1 MRTPSLLIILLP
13 ALPALAAPAL
23 PDAAAQRPVIEV
35 AFETKTAADGA
46 AVPAATRAIRT
57 LGFHEAGAG
66 PALYIYSGTAIPVH
80 SPRGKT
86 GVPRPASHY
95 IAAKAEDTGGTLYY
109 VLSEETPDV
118 LQFGALADATP
129 DGKSTRAPGAP
140 ARDNTAAFNDALGFA
155 KGVFVPA
162 GRYWIAGTLRILADG
177 SSLHGQGPGGADQG
191 GAELIFGPGAAD
203 CIQLGDGENQLRWG
217 KITRLALS
225 PRLRTGGNAIFAHF
239 NYQLVLSEL
248 RINSPYNGIRLF
260 RGIGFML
267 KDIVMSGIRA
277 GDGDAA
283 GPREIG
289 YGIKF
294 AGAPVLYDKS
304 TGREIKRNTHVLY
317 LENISFG
324 GARHETDPANWT
336 VGLWCAENAA
346 SVNGATIKNQNVRH
360 GVYITCA
367 ADVDPADRLLVPE
380 GYRLA
385 PAARKAPDGKTQPHG
400 SSGPGTV
407 SGSNRRFQDLTLFYL
422 GGDFLG
428 GEYIYND
435 SGSGVA
441 IYNPHFMR
449 TYQGNAVYMGSGA
462 KDMSIYGGQVI
473 GAYRHGFDMNG
484 ERWHI
489 SGVQIYRHSLDTA
502 SRRAHAGKYSAI
514 HVGATS
520 VGGDIVNCK
529 IGNEPPGTAG
539 RAGNTVRF
547 GVDIEKG
554 ARGTWVQGNR
564 FDGCIEANVNNR
576 AGEESKAGGNLMGP
590 AGEK

>member
-1 MRTPSLLIILLP
+1 MRIPSLLILAAL
-13 ALPALAAPAL
+13 ALPAP
-23 PDAAAQRPVIEV
+23 AAAQQPAIEIT
-35 AFETKTAADGA
+35 FETKTAAGN
-46 AVPAATRAIRT
+46 AVIPASTRAIRT
-57 LGFHEAGAG
+57 LGFHEMGTG
-66 PALYIYSGTAIPVH
+66 PALYIYSGTTPPAH

-86 GVPRPASHY
+86 PVSRPASHY
-95 IAAKAEDTGGTLYY
+95 IAAQAEDTGAALYY
-109 VLSEETPDV
+109 VLSEETPNV
-118 LQFGALADATP
+118 LQFGALADSTT
-129 DGKSTRAPGAP
+129 DGKSTRTPDAP
-140 ARDNTAAFNDALGFA
+140 AHDNTAAFNDALDFG
-155 KGVFVPA
+155 KGALVPA

-177 SSLHGQGPGGADQG
+177 TSLYGQGPGGAGQG
-191 GAELIFGPGAAD
+191 GTELIFGPGASD

-217 KITRLALS
+217 KITRMALS

-277 GDGDAA
+277 GDGTAD

-294 AGAPVLYDKS
+294 AGAPALYDKN
-304 TGREIKRNTHVLY
+304 TGKEIKRNTHVLY

-324 GARHETDPANWT
+324 SARHETDPANWT

-367 ADVDPADRLLVPE
+367 AAVDPADRLLVPD
-380 GYRLA
+380 GYRLV
-385 PAARKAPDGKTQPHG
+385 PATLKASDGKTHRYG
-400 SSGPGTV
+400 SPGHPAKPGTV
-407 SGSNRRFQDLTLFYL
+407 HGGNRHFQDLTLFYL
-422 GGDFLG
+422 GGDYLG

-449 TYQGNAVYMGSGA
+449 TYQGNAVYMGAGA

-473 GAYRHGFDMNG
+473 GAYKHGFDMNG

-502 SRRAHAGKYSAI
+502 NRRAHAGKYSAI
-514 HVGATS
+514 HVGPAS
-520 VGGDIVNCK
+520 IGGDIVNCK
-529 IGNEPPGTAG
+529 IGNEPPGTTG

-564 FDGCIEANVNNR
+564 FDGCIDANVNNQ

-590 AGEK
+590 AGGK